1 MQRKDVTRCLTS
13 FFGIFAYSYIDLY
26 ITDTVSARSSIARTT
41 ILYLFGTVLRW
52 HAVGVDLFY
61 TYVLYIKR
69 EVNNFLTLSRAAQNW
84 IPHCTRKA
92 QSPTPRCPG
101 QRCMFL
107 SIFKKDICFT
117 LSKIFFMRDQYIG
130 TWHPQASQISS
141 HSSFMTFVYDN
152 KNNEFVWWYPG

>member
-1 MQRKDVTRCLTS
+1 MFNLFFRNFRLLIYRPVHHGHGVCKIQYCAYNYTVSVWYGPTLACCRCR
-13 FFGIFAYSYIDLY
+13 FILY
-26 ITDTVSARSSIARTT
+26 I
-41 ILYLFGTVLRW
+41 
-52 HAVGVDLFY
+52 
-61 TYVLYIKR
+61 LYIKR

-107 SIFKKDICFT
+107 SIFNKEICFT